1 MKTNSCISL
10 ILSSIIASSAWTSP
24 LRSSHQVS
32 PSLLSA
38 IRSVESGGDDNAVGD
53 GGKAIGP
60 YQIWKIYW
68 KDAIEFDPSI
78 GGKYEDC
85 FNREYAEKIVDAY
98 MRRYA
103 TKRRLGHEPTWE
115 DMARIHNGG
124 PNGYKKE
131 STKGY
136 WAKVKRF
143 LNG

>member
-1 MKTNSCISL
+1 MG
-10 ILSSIIASSAWTSP
+10 SP
-24 LRSSHQVS
+24 PKELMCALR
-32 PSLLSA
+32 
-38 IRSVESGGDDNAVGD
+38 IVESGGDDNAVGD

-124 PNGYKKE
+124 PNGHKKQ
-131 STKGY
+131 STVKY
-136 WAKVKRF
+136 WKKVQNVLR
-143 LNG
+143 NTDR

>member
-1 MKTNSCISL
+1 LPTDTRSL
-10 ILSSIIASSAWTSP
+10 F
-24 LRSSHQVS
+24 
-32 PSLLSA
+32 SA
-38 IRSVESGGDDNAVGD
+38 IRSVESGGNDNAVGD

-103 TKRRLGHEPTWE
+103 TKHRLGHEPTWE